1 MIQTLFALLAHEI
14 VPYLLADLVDSKV
27 STCYWLNK
35 DWVRLGFGAEF
46 LFGRRC
52 VDVDESG
59 GGTKYDEGMQWN
71 SAGGFGSSAMRGVPR
86 AGRNSAGERRR
97 L

>member
-1 MIQTLFALLAHEI
+1 M
-14 VPYLLADLVDSKV
+14 DSKV

-59 GGTKYDEGMQWN
+59 GGSKYDEGNGIPRGDLARVPCAEFLALAEIAQVKD
-71 SAGGFGSSAMRGVPR
+71 GGFSSAMRSPII
-86 AGRNSAGERRR
+86 AA
-97 L
+97 